1 MGPCGVAARAEF
13 RTMIPLAIE
22 AQLLGLA
29 GFASGMVIGYIGEL
43 RRRANQWK
51 KRI

>member
-1 MGPCGVAARAEF
+1 
-13 RTMIPLAIE
+13 MIPLALE
-22 AQLLGLA
+22 AELLALA
-29 GFASGMVIGYIGEL
+29 GFATGMLLAYVGEL